1 MGPPCRS
8 GGALTGMLGGIGET
22 SSMDHDP
29 TPPSMITRLLEEIS
43 WEKAVNYRRGGRGME
58 NVLTAE
64 VLIGLDLLPRTHFLA
79 AVVDSCSG
87 ADEVRAILADQAESA
102 RLSLLPGDMSVNPA
116 VVAQKFIVQPDAL
129 ILSPR
134 VFAFVEAKRIRTS
147 AFQPEQLA
155 REYVTVMNNAGDRTP
170 LLFLLGVEPPVSV
183 RGLGKVSLQ
192 DAVRLN
198 LPAVLER
205 AADTGLTEEELMDR
219 LDDVVCWISWED
231 LLASVSTQLTAFS
244 CGDIST
250 DAAVHRTANQ
260 VISAVS
266 WHA

>member
-1 MGPPCRS
+1 
-8 GGALTGMLGGIGET
+8 
-22 SSMDHDP
+22 
-29 TPPSMITRLLEEIS
+29 
-43 WEKAVNYRRGGRGME
+43 ME

-87 ADEVRAILADQAESA
+87 ADEVREILADEAESA

-183 RGLGKVSLQ
+183 RGLGTMSLK
-192 DAVRLN
+192 DAVRLH

-205 AADTGLTEEELMDR
+205 AGNTGPTEEELMDR

-231 LLASVSTQLTAFS
+231 LLASVSTQRAAFS
-244 CGDIST
+244 CGNIST